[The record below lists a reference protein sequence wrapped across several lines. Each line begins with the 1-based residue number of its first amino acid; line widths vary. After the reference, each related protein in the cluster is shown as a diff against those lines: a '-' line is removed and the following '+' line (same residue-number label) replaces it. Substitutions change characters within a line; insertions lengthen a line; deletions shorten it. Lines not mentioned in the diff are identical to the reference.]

1 MKDALISTNS
11 ARAEIIWIL
20 ICVMSGYSIRSNDD
34 LFETFSAMFP
44 EFKSIKLFS
53 MARTKS
59 MYVIN
64 YGIAPYFKSLL
75 KADIEKSNMFSFF

>member
-1 MKDALISTNS
+1 
-11 ARAEIIWIL
+11 
-20 ICVMSGYSIRSNDD
+20 MSGYSIHSNND

-44 EFKSIKLFS
+44 EFKSVKVFS

-64 YGIAPYFKSLL
+64 HSIAPYFKSLL
-75 KADIEKSNMFSFF
+75 KAEIEKSDRFSFSFDESLHEARKPQKWICI